1 MRISDWSS
9 DVCSS
14 DLNLPNFVLP
24 MRPADAIFTLVIIA
38 LLNLKIPLSKLG
50 KELRRTIMSNNVKV
64 IVPEVV
70 VGIGRMDD
78 GGIHHAYGL
87 LTSVL
92 AISGFETTK
101 VRSEEHT
108 SELQSL
114 MRISYAVYCLKKT
127 RQFLLMIMKIL
138 RKCS

>member
-1 MRISDWSS
+1 
-9 DVCSS
+9 
-14 DLNLPNFVLP
+14 

-101 VRSEEHT
+101 VVTKILDDQRAIFWGKFVGKFGNQTELNTSSRSEEHT

-114 MRISYAVYCLKKT
+114 MRLSYAVFCLKKK
-127 RQFLLMIMKIL
+127 Q
-138 RKCS
+138 

>member
-1 MRISDWSS
+1 
-9 DVCSS
+9 
-14 DLNLPNFVLP
+14 

-50 KELRRTIMSNNVKV
+50 KELRRTIMSNHVKV

-78 GGIHHAYGL
+78 GGIHYAYGL

-101 VRSEEHT
+101 VHT
-108 SELQSL
+108 
-114 MRISYAVYCLKKT
+114 
-127 RQFLLMIMKIL
+127 KIL
-138 RKCS
+138 DDKQIGSTTWRERLGLSQ

>member
-1 MRISDWSS
+1 
-9 DVCSS
+9 
-14 DLNLPNFVLP
+14 

-78 GGIHHAYGL
+78 GGIHHAY
-87 LTSVL
+87 
-92 AISGFETTK
+92 
-101 VRSEEHT
+101 RSEEHT

-114 MRISYAVYCLKKT
+114 MRISYAVFCLKQKKKT
-127 RQFLLMIMKIL
+127 KHKNTIQEQLK
-138 RKCS
+138 

>member
-1 MRISDWSS
+1 
-9 DVCSS
+9 
-14 DLNLPNFVLP
+14 

-50 KELRRTIMSNNVKV
+50 KELRRTIMSNNVQV

-70 VGIGRMDD
+70 VGIGRMDE

-87 LTSVL
+87 LHSVL

-101 VRSEEHT
+101 VDKKGLDE
-108 SELQSL
+108 QG
-114 MRISYAVYCLKKT
+114 AVLWGT
-127 RQFLLMIMKIL
+127 FWGRLGN
-138 RKCS
+138 

>member
-1 MRISDWSS
+1 
-9 DVCSS
+9 
-14 DLNLPNFVLP
+14 

-101 VRSEEHT
+101 VVTKILDDQRAIRSEEHT
-108 SELQSL
+108 SELQSI
-114 MRISYAVYCLKKT
+114 MRISYAVFCLKKK
-127 RQFLLMIMKIL
+127 RNYIA
-138 RKCS
+138 RKTTSLNTNI